1 MKILDNLSLGLVIV
15 GALNWLLVG
24 IFSFDLVAFIFG
36 DLSFLSRTVY
46 ILVGI
51 CGLYCLTLF
60 GRICMNR
67 ADD

>member
-15 GALNWLLVG
+15 GAINWLLVG
-24 IFSFDLVAFIFG
+24 VFRFDLVAFLFG

-60 GRICMNR
+60 GRICMSK
-67 ADD
+67 AED

>member
-15 GALNWLLVG
+15 GAINWLLVG
-24 IFSFDLVAFIFG
+24 VFRFDLVAFLFG

-60 GRICMNR
+60 GRICITKT
-67 ADD
+67 DD